1 MDNVLYLEN
10 EELLDNEKLSKMD
23 LADYDLERTYYRVCK
38 FMKKY
43 RRLKSK
49 NYNEPPIQITTKYK
63 FIYVDE
69 RTKGINDYTKIDKF
83 IDDDTE
89 YQRLSKQICLI
100 TKNFSPEELVYYTLC
115 LYQQQADYRATK
127 EIGCSNCGLIPI
139 KNSCIVKFACA
150 LDIEVYKNEG
160 FSDEDEE
167 LEFQNFINQFKM

>member
-23 LADYDLERTYYRVCK
+23 LVDYDLERTYYRVCK

>member
-23 LADYDLERTYYRVCK
+23 LVDYDLERTYYRVCK

-49 NYNEPPIQITTKYK
+49 NYNEPSIQITTKYK